1 MQRAQVTAIAIAAAA
16 LAVFALVRLSGS
28 TWVSLGGDTESE
40 VESAAPDPHS
50 KAGEAGGRASE
61 WGVVPRAGSAVA
73 GPGGVK
79 RAQPGG
85 PGERVGA
92 AGGAGTAGRG
102 SAAVVPGGPSA
113 AGRVVGGAAGLSG
126 AARGGTGGSGAK
138 IADVAGKAGGS
149 GKVERREQL
158 VDFLAENAGGAKAEK
173 DGETAD
179 GEAKPEGEDDVMLSV
194 PLDSASGTLAED
206 STAPVVEEDI
216 KFADDGVGVK
226 FDANSTLAFPDAG
239 NVRGDA
245 GSFTFDIEPEWNGG
259 DEGDHSLVNIR
270 TPNQPDNLLR
280 LFKNGRYL
288 RFIFADESGQER
300 DISVPIDSWNAGERR
315 TITATWGDALTSLYI
330 NDELVGTNTYEGQLQ
345 IRPGTPLYLGSD
357 VPQAPATGA
366 NATISNFFVF
376 GRALGRDEIGQRI
389 SSR

>member
-28 TWVSLGGDTESE
+28 TWVPLGGDTESE
-40 VESAAPDPHS
+40 VEPAASDTHG
-50 KAGEAGGRASE
+50 KAGEVGGRGGE

-85 PGERVGA
+85 PGERAGA

-113 AGRVVGGAAGLSG
+113 AGRVVGGAAGLPG
-126 AARGGTGGSGAK
+126 GARGGTGGSGAK
-138 IADVAGKAGGS
+138 IADVPGHAGS

-158 VDFLAENAGGAKAEK
+158 VDFLAENAGEAKKAK
-173 DGETAD
+173 DSDAAD
-179 GEAKPEGEDDVMLSV
+179 GTAPAEGEDDVMLSV

-206 STAPVVEEDI
+206 STAPVVEEDL
-216 KFADDGVGVK
+216 KFAEDGVGVK

-376 GRALGRDEIGQRI
+376 GRALGRDEIGKRT